1 MIFFVLGT
9 LTLLVAIGMILVVVI
24 QNSKGGG
31 LSSTFGASGAATQL
45 LGARRSSEFIEKLT
59 WYLAGGL
66 ALLAFMA
73 NIAGNMN
80 TGPVNTLR
88 MGQTIEE
95 QANFAPTSSQD
106 LLPAAPAPADPG
118 EGDN

>member
-9 LTLLVAIGMILVVVI
+9 LTLLVAVGLILVVIV

-31 LSSTFGASGAATQL
+31 LSSTFGASGAANQL
-45 LGARRSSEFIEKLT
+45 LGTRRSSEFIEKLT

-66 ALLAFMA
+66 ALLAFFA
-73 NIAGNMN
+73 NVAGNIN

-95 QANFAPTSSQD
+95 QANFAPTSSEE
-106 LLPAAPAPADPG
+106 LLQAPAAAPASAEDG
-118 EGDN
+118 N